1 MTCGLIFFWLKFV
14 YVTSQLRLVQP
25 FLRKILDPPLVRI
38 HWSCVHSVR
47 IRPNNWTGFWN
58 RRNTRK
64 RSFHLEK
71 HLILSIWKAPFDLK
85 IFLKPM
91 THSSTSVDQRMLQL
105 LSNKILNICHVECW
119 NGLWNGH
126 CWTFRCST
134 NVNRELLAL
143 HVSWELF
150 NLY

>member
-105 LSNKILNICHVECW
+105 LSNKMLNIMPRWTLKWAMNTVEHFVVRQMLIVSYW
-119 NGLWNGH
+119 LYM
-126 CWTFRCST
+126 FL
-134 NVNRELLAL
+134 ELYLTQ
-143 HVSWELF
+143 W
-150 NLY
+150 Y